1 MDRALNNQEGS
12 IPLNFSKCLHESMS
26 SVLLQYFSDH
36 TCLLCVVLCLVAQSW
51 TLCNPMDYSPP
62 GASVHGILQAR
73 ILGWVAMPSSRVFP
87 LYILLN
93 LYTELNNC
101 PLKICPHQIPGTCG
115 FLPYLGKESSQK

>member
-1 MDRALNNQEGS
+1 MMNLTDLPDFATAAAKS
-12 IPLNFSKCLHESMS
+12 
-26 SVLLQYFSDH
+26 LQS
-36 TCLLCVVLCLVAQSW
+36 CP
-51 TLCNPMDYSPP
+51 TLWDPMDYSPP

-73 ILGWVAMPSSRVFP
+73 ILGWVAMPSSRVFA